1 MRNGVAWEHFTETLT
16 SGSDLKAGEEG
27 ALVASGKRVL
37 QAEGTGCAKALGQE
51 CACLFEG
58 RTGGWCGGA
67 LWKWWAGARSHQ
79 AALKSLV
86 KSLFVSVGGA
96 EL

>member
-37 QAEGTGCAKALGQE
+37 RAEGTGCAKVLG
-51 CACLFEG
+51 G
-58 RTGGWCGGA
+58 RGVQGRAW
-67 LWKWWAGARSHQ
+67 L
-79 AALKSLV
+79 SL
-86 KSLFVSVGGA
+86 
-96 EL
+96 EW